1 MDSEPDDYY
10 EITSQLDAR
19 EILRYLNNL
28 GIRNISGEVLK
39 YFITDLKKLI
49 KYDLQHKDDNFSA
62 KTQYSEVLGP
72 ERLHSASTFSSRT
85 RSRVQSAEVNCN
97 RDCERLRKRTHV
109 RTVHSAPSLFQQ
121 KSDDKP
127 PRRACSCVRVD
138 KQPDIQK
145 EIPKSTVSS
154 NLIKVSKQLIKRKSD
169 PVSLYHYYTS
179 LWAKYKPNVPGENDW
194 SDLRWNIRQKMVGSV
209 ASQSN
214 NKATNMQQKHAV
226 KKKKTPTTA

>member
-1 MDSEPDDYY
+1 MNSEPDEYY

-39 YFITDLKKLI
+39 YFITDLKKFI
-49 KYDLQHKDDNFSA
+49 KYDLQHRDHNSSPT
-62 KTQYSEVLGP
+62 TQTSEVVGP

-85 RSRVQSAEVNCN
+85 RSKIPDAQTKCTRE
-97 RDCERLRKRTHV
+97 CEKIRKHTNV
-109 RTVHSAPSLFQQ
+109 RTIHSAPNLFSQ
-121 KSDDKP
+121 KTDEKLI
-127 PRRACSCVRVD
+127 RRACSCVTVD
-138 KQPDIQK
+138 KKPALQK
-145 EIPKSTVSS
+145 ETPKSTISS
-154 NLIKVSKQLIKRKSD
+154 NLIKVPKQPTIKKSD

-194 SDLRWNIRQKMVGSV
+194 SDLRWNIRQKMVGN
-209 ASQSN
+209 AAGSQTS
-214 NKATNMQQKHAV
+214 NKATEMQV